1 MREISTET
9 DPGAAPD
16 APSLKRTIGPAQMAL
31 YGLGSMLG
39 AGIYGLIGKAAGQ
52 AGNAVWLSFVVALVA
67 ALLTALSYA
76 SLGSRYPRAAGA
88 AYVTERAYGFPLLSF
103 MTGLALVCSGL
114 TSIAT
119 QSQVFAANIAALF
132 GLESVPLSWLA
143 LGFLLILTGIVF
155 RGIRESM
162 WVNVLCT
169 LIEAG
174 GLVLVII
181 VGASYW
187 GSVDYLE
194 TPALPGGDHAALLVM
209 QAAVLA
215 FFAFIG
221 FEDMI
226 NVAEETRDPE
236 RTVPLGLILA
246 MAAAAVLYIS
256 VAVTAV
262 SVVPWKE
269 LAAAPGP
276 ITAVMERAAPTLPPV
291 LFTAITLFAVANTA
305 LVNYVT
311 ASRLVYGM
319 ARQGLL
325 PQRLGDVHAARRTP
339 HLAVAVAVSRA
350 CAACASRH
358 DHGTCRGDRASPA
371 FRVHG
376 GQWRALHPEGTRRRE
391 ARPLRDTARDPGI
404 RRSHLSH
411 SDRGAGCD
419 RRLAGACARGRAPIG
434 RLRPPCL
441 DTAEALE
448 PVRRVALVAP
458 PVQPAHIGDCR
469 LGALGLHFERRN
481 QGILG
486 PDHEPVAPPLD
497 SDSDRELRLHTE
509 GS

>member
-1 MREISTET
+1 MREVSAET
-9 DPGAAPD
+9 DEGAAPD
-16 APSLKRTIGPAQMAL
+16 APSLMRTIGPAQMAL

-39 AGIYGLIGKAAGQ
+39 AGIYGLIGKVAGQ

-67 ALLTALSYA
+67 ALLTAFSYA

-103 MTGLALVCSGL
+103 MVGLALVCSGL

-132 GLESVPLSWLA
+132 GLKSIPLSWLA
-143 LGFLLILTGIVF
+143 LGFLLILTGLVF

-174 GLVLVII
+174 GLVIVILA
-181 VGASYW
+181 GASYW

-194 TPALPGGDHAALLVM
+194 TPTLPGSDHAALLVM

-246 MAAAAVLYIS
+246 MAAAAVLYIAI
-256 VAVTAV
+256 AVTAV
-262 SVVPWKE
+262 SVVPWQE

-276 ITAVMERAAPTLPPV
+276 ITAVMERAAPSVPPL
-291 LFTAITLFAVANTA
+291 LFTVITLFAVANTA

-311 ASRLVYGM
+311 ASRLIYGM

-325 PQRLGDVHAARRTP
+325 PQRLGDVHAGRRTP
-339 HLAVAVAVSRA
+339 HLAVAALFLVLAPLALLGTITELAAATVLLLLLVFTVVNGALFILKGRDGEKRGRFEIPRAIPALGALTCLILIVVRVA
-350 CAACASRH
+350 
-358 DHGTCRGDRASPA
+358 TGDWQAPA
-371 FRVHG
+371 
-376 GQWRALHPEGTRRRE
+376 L
-391 ARPLRDTARDPGI
+391 
-404 RRSHLSH
+404 
-411 SDRGAGCD
+411 AGVL
-419 RRLAGACARGRAPIG
+419 LAGAF
-434 RLRPPCL
+434 
-441 DTAEALE
+441 ALY
-448 PVRRVALVAP
+448 VLMQRK
-458 PVQPAHIGDCR
+458 G
-469 LGALGLHFERRN
+469 
-481 QGILG
+481 
-486 PDHEPVAPPLD
+486 
-497 SDSDRELRLHTE
+497 
-509 GS
+509 

>member
-1 MREISTET
+1 MRESSAET
-9 DPGAAPD
+9 DDGAAPE
-16 APSLKRTIGPAQMAL
+16 APSLMRTIGPAQMAL

-67 ALLTALSYA
+67 ALLTAFSYA

-103 MTGLALVCSGL
+103 MVGLALVCSGL

-132 GLESVPLSWLA
+132 GLESIPLSWLA
-143 LGFLLILTGIVF
+143 LGFLLILTCLVF

-174 GLVLVII
+174 GLVIVI
-181 VGASYW
+181 VAGASYW

-194 TPALPGGDHAALLVM
+194 TPTLPGGDQAALLVM

-246 MAAAAVLYIS
+246 MAAAAVIYIAI
-256 VAVTAV
+256 AVTAV
-262 SVVPWKE
+262 SVVPWQE
-269 LAAAPGP
+269 LAEAPGP
-276 ITAVMERAAPTLPPV
+276 ITAVMERAAPSVPPL
-291 LFTAITLFAVANTA
+291 LFTVITLFAVANTA

-311 ASRLVYGM
+311 ASRLIYGM

-325 PQRLGDVHAARRTP
+325 PQRLGNVHAARRTP
-339 HLAVAVAVSRA
+339 HLAVAALFLVLAPLA
-350 CAACASRH
+350 LLGTITELAAATVLLLLLVFTVVNGALFILKGR
-358 DHGTCRGDRASPA
+358 DGEKRGRFEIP
-371 FRVHG
+371 
-376 GQWRALHPEGTRRRE
+376 RALP
-391 ARPLRDTARDPGI
+391 AL
-404 RRSHLSH
+404 
-411 SDRGAGCD
+411 GALTCLILIVVRVATGD
-419 RRLAGACARGRAPIG
+419 WQAPALAGALLVGAF
-434 RLRPPCL
+434 
-441 DTAEALE
+441 ALY
-448 PVRRVALVAP
+448 VLMQRK
-458 PVQPAHIGDCR
+458 G
-469 LGALGLHFERRN
+469 
-481 QGILG
+481 
-486 PDHEPVAPPLD
+486 
-497 SDSDRELRLHTE
+497 
-509 GS
+509 

>member
-1 MREISTET
+1 MRESSAET
-9 DPGAAPD
+9 DDGAAPD
-16 APSLKRTIGPAQMAL
+16 APSLMRTIGPAQMAL

-67 ALLTALSYA
+67 ALLTAFSYA

-103 MTGLALVCSGL
+103 MVGLALVCSGL

-119 QSQVFAANIAALF
+119 QSQVFAANVAALL
-132 GLESVPLSWLA
+132 GLESIPLSWLA
-143 LGFLLILTGIVF
+143 LGFLLILTGLVF

-174 GLVLVII
+174 GLVIVI
-181 VGASYW
+181 VAGASYW

-194 TPALPGGDHAALLVM
+194 TPTLPGSDHAALLVM

-246 MAAAAVLYIS
+246 MAAAAVLYIAI
-256 VAVTAV
+256 AVTAV
-262 SVVPWKE
+262 SVVPWQE
-269 LAAAPGP
+269 LAQAPGP
-276 ITAVMERAAPTLPPV
+276 ITAVMERAAPSVPPL
-291 LFTAITLFAVANTA
+291 LFTVITLFAVANTA

-311 ASRLVYGM
+311 ASRLIYGM

-339 HLAVAVAVSRA
+339 HLAVAALFLVLAPLALLGTITELAAATVLLLLLVFTVVNGALFILKGRDGEKRGRFEIPRVLPALGALTCLILIVVRVA
-350 CAACASRH
+350 
-358 DHGTCRGDRASPA
+358 TGDWQAPA
-371 FRVHG
+371 
-376 GQWRALHPEGTRRRE
+376 
-391 ARPLRDTARDPGI
+391 
-404 RRSHLSH
+404 
-411 SDRGAGCD
+411 
-419 RRLAGACARGRAPIG
+419 LAGALLVGAF
-434 RLRPPCL
+434 
-441 DTAEALE
+441 ALY
-448 PVRRVALVAP
+448 VLMQRK
-458 PVQPAHIGDCR
+458 G
-469 LGALGLHFERRN
+469 
-481 QGILG
+481 
-486 PDHEPVAPPLD
+486 
-497 SDSDRELRLHTE
+497 
-509 GS
+509 

>member
-1 MREISTET
+1 MRESSAET
-9 DPGAAPD
+9 DDGAAPE
-16 APSLKRTIGPAQMAL
+16 APSLMRTIGPAQMAL

-67 ALLTALSYA
+67 ALLTAFSYA

-103 MTGLALVCSGL
+103 MVGLALVCSGL

-132 GLESVPLSWLA
+132 GLESIPLSWLA
-143 LGFLLILTGIVF
+143 LGFLLILTGLVF
-155 RGIRESM
+155 RGIRELM

-174 GLVLVII
+174 GLVIVI
-181 VGASYW
+181 VAGASYW

-194 TPALPGGDHAALLVM
+194 TPTLPGGDHAALLVM

-246 MAAAAVLYIS
+246 MAAAAVLYIAI
-256 VAVTAV
+256 AVTAV
-262 SVVPWKE
+262 SVVPWQE
-269 LAAAPGP
+269 LAEAPGP
-276 ITAVMERAAPTLPPV
+276 ITAVMERAAPSVPPL
-291 LFTAITLFAVANTA
+291 LFTVITLFAVANTA

-311 ASRLVYGM
+311 ASRLIYGM

-325 PQRLGDVHAARRTP
+325 PQRLGNVHAARRTP
-339 HLAVAVAVSRA
+339 HLAVAALFLVLAPLA
-350 CAACASRH
+350 LLGTITELAAATVLLLLLVFTVVNGALFILKGR
-358 DHGTCRGDRASPA
+358 DGEKRGRFEIP
-371 FRVHG
+371 
-376 GQWRALHPEGTRRRE
+376 RALP
-391 ARPLRDTARDPGI
+391 AL
-404 RRSHLSH
+404 
-411 SDRGAGCD
+411 GALTCLILIVVRVATGD
-419 RRLAGACARGRAPIG
+419 WQAPALAGALLVGAF
-434 RLRPPCL
+434 
-441 DTAEALE
+441 ALY
-448 PVRRVALVAP
+448 VLMQRK
-458 PVQPAHIGDCR
+458 G
-469 LGALGLHFERRN
+469 
-481 QGILG
+481 
-486 PDHEPVAPPLD
+486 
-497 SDSDRELRLHTE
+497 
-509 GS
+509 